1 MLNRRRGSSELIG
14 SLMILLIISALGT
27 ILYNY
32 SLDAMNRQKNILES
46 DIKIALEKA
55 QVRIKVIFVHSNY
68 SSDMLNLTILNYGV
82 SSVTIDDVYI
92 NNTIVQTYLNG
103 QGARI
108 LPLGL
113 GQISLVSPVPIT
125 QDALCDIVIVSL
137 RGVTYSYR
145 LNL

>member
-1 MLNRRRGSSELIG
+1 
-14 SLMILLIISALGT
+14 MILLIISALGT

-32 SLDAMNRQKNILES
+32 SLDTVNRQKNILES
-46 DIKIALEKA
+46 DIKIALEKS
-55 QVRIKVIFVHSNY
+55 QVRIKVIFVNSNY
-68 SSDMLNLTILNYGV
+68 SADMLNLTILNYGFT
-82 SSVTIDDVYI
+82 SVTIDDVYI

-103 QGARI
+103 QGALI

-145 LNL
+145 SNL

>member
-1 MLNRRRGSSELIG
+1 
-14 SLMILLIISALGT
+14 MILLIISALGT

-32 SLDAMNRQKNILES
+32 SLDTVNRQKNILES
-46 DIKIALEKA
+46 DIKIALEKS
-55 QVRIKVIFVHSNY
+55 QVRIKVIFVNSNY
-68 SSDMLNLTILNYGV
+68 SADMLNLTILNYGV

-103 QGARI
+103 QGALI

-113 GQISLVSPVPIT
+113 GQISLISAVPIT

-145 LNL
+145 SNL

>member
-1 MLNRRRGSSELIG
+1 
-14 SLMILLIISALGT
+14 MILLIISALGT

-32 SLDAMNRQKNILES
+32 SLDTVNRQKNILES
-46 DIKIALEKA
+46 DIKIALEKS
-55 QVRIKVIFVHSNY
+55 QVRIKVIFVNSNY
-68 SSDMLNLTILNYGV
+68 SADMLNLTILNYGFT
-82 SSVTIDDVYI
+82 SVTIDDVYI

-103 QGARI
+103 QGALI

-113 GQISLVSPVPIT
+113 GQISLISPVPIT

-145 LNL
+145 SNL

>member
-1 MLNRRRGSSELIG
+1 MLNHRRGFSEIIG

-32 SLDAMNRQKNILES
+32 SLDTVNRQKNILES

-68 SSDMLNLTILNYGV
+68 SADMLNLTILNYGV

-103 QGARI
+103 QGATI

-145 LNL
+145 SNL

>member
-32 SLDAMNRQKNILES
+32 SLDAVNRQKNILES

>member
-1 MLNRRRGSSELIG
+1 MLNHRRGFSEIIG

-32 SLDAMNRQKNILES
+32 SLDTVNRQKNILES

-68 SSDMLNLTILNYGV
+68 PADMLNLTILNYGV

-145 LNL
+145 SNL